1 MSKFTTL
8 YKRTFRQL
16 LFPYGYQLHNSLFYK
31 ELNKE
36 QCFFIT
42 AKKETHASWFQVY
55 FGILPYCMDFESE
68 LESLS
73 DISDILG
80 FQMTSFMQRLFP
92 TWTHYDAINYF
103 ESRFYADSD
112 DEEMTLNSLDNI
124 CLDMKKYAL
133 PYLHQFV
140 DLQCYY
146 DIQNRNGS
154 WSLASAERY
163 GLSLKLHQ
171 YEDAILCVEYQLS
184 DLHRILNSFLQKQ
197 ERILSGK
204 LNKTDQ
210 LLLKKDSNYAAHLSN
225 CISEYIGKIVV
236 CEDIKQKLYNRS
248 VVDLDRIVFET
259 EIKSRDHLRK
269 LLGVKAKS

>member
-1 MSKFTTL
+1 
-8 YKRTFRQL
+8 
-16 LFPYGYQLHNSLFYK
+16 
-31 ELNKE
+31 
-36 QCFFIT
+36 
-42 AKKETHASWFQVY
+42 
-55 FGILPYCMDFESE
+55 MDFESE

-154 WSLASAERY
+154 WNLASAERY

-204 LNKTDQ
+204 LNETDQ
-210 LLLKKDSNYAAHLSN
+210 LLLKKDSNYDAHLSN
-225 CISEYIGKIVV
+225 WISEYIGKIAI
-236 CEDIKQKLYNRS
+236 CEEIKQKLYNQC
-248 VVDLDRIVFET
+248 VADLDRIVFET
-259 EIKSRDHLRK
+259 EIKSRNHLRK
-269 LLGVKAKS
+269 LLGMKAK